1 MGKAGVTL
9 LEELLKSALS
19 SNGEEGAEST
29 GTERERAHG
38 WGGEAELP
46 KNTLSG
52 NGEDVF
58 GEGYRH
64 YSRTTLTPARRAA
77 LMSG

>member
-19 SNGEEGAEST
+19 TNGEEGAEST

-46 KNTLSG
+46 KSALST
-52 NGEDVF
+52 NG
-58 GEGYRH
+58 
-64 YSRTTLTPARRAA
+64 
-77 LMSG
+77 